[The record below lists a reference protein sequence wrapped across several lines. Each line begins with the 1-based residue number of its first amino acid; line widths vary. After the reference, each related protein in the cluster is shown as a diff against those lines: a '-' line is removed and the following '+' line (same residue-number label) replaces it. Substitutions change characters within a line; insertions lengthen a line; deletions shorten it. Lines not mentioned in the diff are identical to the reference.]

1 MASFGI
7 EWSAAVLQTRRSIFS
22 RCRCRYA
29 HSRAPFEIAVRP
41 ICGFTCARIMR
52 SENLKFIRPATIL
65 VCILFFCAESASRAQ
80 SVTNILKISLPG
92 KVASS
97 SPAISSDG
105 NTIYQATFNGTLLAI
120 SPQGSIRWKFK
131 AAREVKSSPAI
142 ADDGT
147 IYFGS
152 RDRKFYAVTPQGKLK
167 WTFATGAWIDS
178 SPAIGADGTIY
189 FGSWDKKFYALNP
202 DGSKKWEFVTGNI
215 IVSSPAIAA
224 DGTIYFGSHDKKLYA
239 LKPDGTMKWNFLTGG
254 EIISSPAIAADG
266 TVYFTSLDGN
276 FYALHPDGT
285 ERWRLHTGDIT
296 ESSPVLDENGN
307 IYISVSGLDN
317 SHDFSISPDG
327 KKNWDWTTPVP
338 INASPAVA
346 ASGLIYFSWPWRSIV
361 AVQPSQPIVWQ
372 VIVDDNLSSSPVIG
386 GDGTI
391 YVTAESSFFAFNSTN
406 QLAPLAKSPWPMF
419 RANPRHTG
427 RVQIVK

>member
-1 MASFGI
+1 MRLSVFSFKFSVVHS
-7 EWSAAVLQTRRSIFS
+7 WRLQLKT
-22 RCRCRYA
+22 
-29 HSRAPFEIAVRP
+29 
-41 ICGFTCARIMR
+41 
-52 SENLKFIRPATIL
+52 ENLKLCRMIL
-65 VCILFFCAESASRAQ
+65 PPRIILFLGFFLFCLTPVCRAQ

-97 SPAISSDG
+97 SPAISPDG

-120 SPQGSIRWKFK
+120 SPQGSIQWKFK

-152 RDRKFYAVTPQGKLK
+152 RDRKFYA
-167 WTFATGAWIDS
+167 
-178 SPAIGADGTIY
+178 
-189 FGSWDKKFYALNP
+189 LNP
-202 DGSKKWEFVTGNI
+202 DGSKKWEFATGNI
-215 IVSSPAIAA
+215 IVSSPAIGA
-224 DGTIYFGSHDKKLYA
+224 DGTVYFGSHDKKFYA
-239 LKPDGTMKWNFLTGG
+239 LKPDGTSKWSFLTGG

-307 IYISVSGLDN
+307 IYVSVSGLDN
-317 SHDFSISPDG
+317 GHDISVSSDG

-346 ASGLIYFSWPWRSIV
+346 AGGLIYFSWPWRSIV
-361 AVQPSQPIVWQ
+361 AVQPGQPIVWR
-372 VIVDDNLSSSPVIG
+372 VIIDDNLSSSPVIG

-391 YVTAESSFFAFNSTN
+391 YVTAERSFFAFNSTN
-406 QLAPLAKSPWPMF
+406 RLAPLAKSPWPMF
-419 RANPRHTG
+419 RANPQHTG
-427 RVQIVK
+427 RVQKIN